1 MRMLFV
7 TVLALISNRITA
19 QTPNAY
25 QFIEPNVSLKYDSS
39 LVKPK
44 DRFTNSVYGTESYGF
59 SCSLPNR
66 SKTYIQIST
75 GLPPKNADQKYQD
88 SVANAIIKQINRYAG
103 DSIVIKATRPVRYK
117 GFSGYGYITWR
128 KKSKMYDIAY
138 AGTRF
143 FDDGLCKIYY
153 LSSSPNTID
162 GFDKDSVVVTAL
174 IDGIESYSK
183 KYFEEEETA
192 LKQKYAIVVD
202 SIAKPS
208 GFPIEG
214 TFFGLVKVKGKL
226 ENTIQSV
233 DMGYQQF
240 FPDYRNEILV
250 YFNDAGKGLIEKKGH
265 LILINK
271 VGKQVRL
278 PFTFSYYN
286 K

>member
-1 MRMLFV
+1 MLFV
-7 TVLALISNRITA
+7 TVFAIISGRITA

-25 QFIEPNVSLKYDSS
+25 QFVEPNVSLKYDST
-39 LVKPK
+39 LLKAK

-59 SCSLPNR
+59 SYAFPNR
-66 SKTYIQIST
+66 SKTYVQIST

-103 DSIVIKATRPVRYK
+103 DSIVIKATRPLQYK

-128 KKSKMYDIAY
+128 KKSKAYDICY

-153 LSSSPNTID
+153 ISSSPNAID
-162 GFDKDSVVVTAL
+162 GFNKDSVVVMGL

-183 KYFEEEETA
+183 KYFEEEENA

-202 SIAKPS
+202 SIAKPK

-214 TFFGLVKVKGKL
+214 TFFGMVKVKGKL

-250 YFNDAGKGLIEKKGH
+250 YFNDADKGRIEKKGH
-265 LILINK
+265 LIMLNK
-271 VGKQVRL
+271 VGKLVRL